1 MAQVEVLIMTDR
13 DRFAKA
19 KESLKDSHD
28 RYNIGTYKEKSQHL
42 LLKLFYEPCRDY
54 HEVPFEGYVA
64 DILNSKGIT
73 EIQTVGFRNLFCKL
87 TVFLKSHP
95 VTVVYPVE
103 ERKRTCWID
112 PDTGEISVGR
122 YRTYS
127 KAKYK
132 LLSELLS
139 INELFDAENLEIH
152 IVSMAVSSN
161 KALDGYGPQK
171 KKRATK
177 LDTVPDELL
186 DITIIKSCDDIRR
199 LLPFVKGEI
208 VDSKEISSA
217 LGLRRIPLW
226 RAIKFLTIKNIIA
239 PVDKKGNSI
248 IYEVL

>member
-1 MAQVEVLIMTDR
+1 MTDK
-13 DRFAKA
+13 DRFALA
-19 KESLKDSHD
+19 KRSLGDSHA
-28 RYNIGTYKEKSQHL
+28 RYNIGTYKERSQHL
-42 LLKLFYEPCRDY
+42 LLKLFYEPNREY
-54 HEVPFEGYVA
+54 HELQFEGYVA
-64 DILNSKGIT
+64 DILNNKGIT
-73 EIQTVGFRNLFCKL
+73 EIQTVGFRNLICKL
-87 TVFLKSHP
+87 TVFLKSFP
-95 VTVVYPVE
+95 VTVVYPVA

-112 PDTGEISVGR
+112 PDTGETSVGR

-132 LLSELLS
+132 ILSELLA
-139 INELFDAENLEIH
+139 INEFFEKENIEIH
-152 IVSMAVSSN
+152 IVSMAVSSS
-161 KALDGYGPQK
+161 KALDGYGPK
-171 KKRATK
+171 KNKRATK

-248 IYEVL
+248 IYEIL

>member
-1 MAQVEVLIMTDR
+1 MTDR

-28 RYNIGTYKEKSQHL
+28 RYNIGTYKEKTQHL

-73 EIQTVGFRNLFCKL
+73 EIQTVGFRNLFGKL

-177 LDTVPDELL
+177 LDTVPEELL
-186 DITIIKSCDDIRR
+186 DITYIRGIDDIRDLIPFERGER
-199 LLPFVKGEI
+199 LFLK
-208 VDSKEISSA
+208 DLSSA
-217 LGLRRIPLW
+217 LGLKRRNLW
-226 RAIKFLTIKNIIA
+226 KASKFLMEIGIMS

-248 IYEVL
+248 IYEIM